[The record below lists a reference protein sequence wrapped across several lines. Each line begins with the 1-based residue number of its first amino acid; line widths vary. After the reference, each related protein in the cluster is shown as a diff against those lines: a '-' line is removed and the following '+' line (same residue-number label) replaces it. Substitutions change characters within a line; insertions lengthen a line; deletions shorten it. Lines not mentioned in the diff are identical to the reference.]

1 MALRWPILP
10 CAHHFQFNQDSV
22 RDWDKSYQQ
31 GYLHPAGVL
40 PLAVEASLMAASLK
54 ASAST
59 HKATLVVAFAFMAK
73 HTAFT
78 YAVG

>member
-1 MALRWPILP
+1 MALRWPICS
-10 CAHHFQFNQDSV
+10 CAHHFQFNQDSAHG
-22 RDWDKSYQQ
+22 WDKSYQR
-31 GYLHPAGVL
+31 GYLHRPGVIL
-40 PLAVEASLMAASLK
+40 LAAEAFRMAASHK

-73 HTAFT
+73 HIAFT